1 LPWRFFLTAW
11 WPARVTPR
19 CRKNQKPPKRC
30 CGKSSSPSPFPCSL
44 HPVSVTSSLAR
55 FWAKAD
61 RPGVRAFFLSMSAL
75 AVALVLA
82 LYSGAAS
89 ELGRMRLASISALA
103 ALLVAGWVAVTL
115 VPILAKRTPLRWI
128 GYKMEY
134 KVTREGWFYMAGII
148 LISLAALNTGNN
160 LLFLILA
167 CLIATILMSGILSSI
182 TLSGVAMRLQLP
194 EHIFAG
200 QQVRA
205 SIELENEKLT
215 LPSFSL
221 RVESVKAKDSPST
234 PLLETPVYFPYLP
247 KRGRAQQSVPMSFP
261 TRGVYRQ
268 DAFRIV
274 TRFPFGFLQKAHRVD
289 LRTEALVYPSVEP
302 SQEFFEIL
310 PGLQGAM
317 ESLAKGR
324 GQDLYAL
331 RGYVPTDSA
340 RHVHWKASARLG
352 SLMVRE
358 FTREEDARVLLVLDP
373 HTSEASSPGA
383 GSPQKTA
390 ERFDSAVTLCASIAW
405 HFFERN
411 ALLQFRSAGVDTA
424 LAPAEET
431 IYAIL
436 HHLALVQPLPPD
448 AQHVLLTN
456 LAASP
461 ELFKIIVTSQPRG
474 SIPANLWH
482 TSYVVFLE
490 DLLG

>member
-1 LPWRFFLTAW
+1 
-11 WPARVTPR
+11 
-19 CRKNQKPPKRC
+19 
-30 CGKSSSPSPFPCSL
+30 
-44 HPVSVTSSLAR
+44 VSVTSIAADL
-55 FWAKAD
+55 WAKAD

-82 LYSGAAS
+82 LYSGAAA
-89 ELGRMRLASISALA
+89 ELGRLRVASISALA
-103 ALLVAGWVAVTL
+103 ALVVAGWVAVTL
-115 VPILAKRTPLRWI
+115 VPVLAKRTPLRWL

-134 KVTREGWFYMAGII
+134 KVTREGYFYMGGIL
-148 LISLAALNTGNN
+148 LISVAALNTGNN

-167 CLIATILMSGILSSI
+167 CLIAIILMSGILSSI

-200 QQVRA
+200 QPIRA
-205 SIELENEKLT
+205 SLELHNEKLT

-221 RVESVKAKDSPST
+221 RVEAVTPKDSP
-234 PLLETPVYFPYLP
+234 PAALLEKPVYFPYLP
-247 KRGRAQQSVPMSFP
+247 KRGRVSQTVPISFP
-261 TRGVYRQ
+261 ARGVYRQ

-302 SQEFFEIL
+302 TREFFEIL

-331 RGYVPTDSA
+331 RDYVPTDSA

-358 FTREEDARVLLVLDP
+358 FTREDETRILLVLDP
-373 HTSEASSPGA
+373 HISRAVSDEVPNAA
-383 GSPQKTA
+383 A
-390 ERFDSAVTLCASIAW
+390 DRFERAVTLCAGIAW
-405 HFFERN
+405 HFFEGN
-411 ALLQFRSAGVDTA
+411 AQLQFRSAGMETP
-424 LAPAEET
+424 LAPAEQT
-431 IYAIL
+431 IFPIL
-436 HHLALVQPLPPD
+436 RHLAMAHPLPPD
-448 AQHVLLTN
+448 PQHALLTN

-474 SIPANLWH
+474 SIPAALWH

-490 DLLG
+490 DLLH

>member
-1 LPWRFFLTAW
+1 
-11 WPARVTPR
+11 
-19 CRKNQKPPKRC
+19 
-30 CGKSSSPSPFPCSL
+30 
-44 HPVSVTSSLAR
+44 VSVTSTVANLWS
-55 FWAKAD
+55 KAD
-61 RPGVRAFFLSMSAL
+61 RPGVRAFFLSLFAL
-75 AVALVLA
+75 GVALLLA
-82 LYSGAAS
+82 LYSGAAA
-89 ELGRMRLASISALA
+89 ELGRLRLASISALA

-115 VPILAKRTPLRWI
+115 VPVLARRTPLRWL

-134 KVTREGWFYMAGII
+134 KVTRAGWFYIVGII

-167 CLIATILMSGILSSI
+167 SLIAIILMSGILSSI

-200 QQVRA
+200 QPIRA

-221 RVESVKAKDSPST
+221 RVEAVTAKNSPAAA
-234 PLLETPVYFPYLP
+234 LLEKPAYFPYLP
-247 KRGRAQQSVPMSFP
+247 KRGRVHQTVPISFP
-261 TRGVYRQ
+261 ARGVYRQ

-274 TRFPFGFLQKAHRVD
+274 TRFPFGFLQKAHRLE

-302 SQEFFEIL
+302 TREFFEIL

-317 ESLAKGR
+317 ESLVKGR

-331 RGYVPTDSA
+331 RDYMPTDSA

-358 FTREEDARVLLVLDP
+358 FTREDDTRVLLVLDP
-373 HTSEASSPGA
+373 HISTPASGEM
-383 GSPQKTA
+383 PQVAA
-390 ERFDSAVTLCASIAW
+390 ERFDRAVTLCAGIAW
-405 HFFERN
+405 YFFERN
-411 ALLQFRSAGVDTA
+411 ALLQFRSASVETP

-431 IYAIL
+431 IFAIL
-436 HHLALVQPLPPD
+436 RHLALAQPLPPNP
-448 AQHVLLTN
+448 QHLLLTN

-474 SIPANLWH
+474 SIPATLWH
-482 TSYVVFLE
+482 TSYVIFLE
-490 DLLG
+490 DLVD